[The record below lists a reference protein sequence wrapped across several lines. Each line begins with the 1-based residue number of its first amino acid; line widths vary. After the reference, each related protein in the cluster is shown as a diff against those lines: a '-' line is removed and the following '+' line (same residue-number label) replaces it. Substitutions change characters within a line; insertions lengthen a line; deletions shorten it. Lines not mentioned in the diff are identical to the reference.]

1 LASFVAI
8 GFEVCGQ
15 VSLIKDQ
22 NIQNVYRS
30 IRINAFQAQNMKLFK
45 FANLNQKLEY
55 CIPLEANTNYV
66 LKAELTDSKLAKI
79 LKLVPFEKKVTVV
92 NAPIFNI
99 NFGQLEAKLEAQLTL
114 LKNINQP
121 ELSDLVVTIKS
132 EDEPW
137 SKVN

>member
-1 LASFVAI
+1 MASFVAI

>member
-1 LASFVAI
+1 LANFVAI

>member
-1 LASFVAI
+1 MANFVAI